1 MMQKENLEKFQGTLE
16 LITRKW
22 WFLLLFILLGTIIP
36 PIVTKDFSLSKISEI
51 TPYIVQNL
59 LINFCSPLYPV
70 FKIVPIIIVFALILF
85 GNRIGKIFSLYAG
98 ITYLLF
104 AFLQGVAITD
114 KYGIGVFTGLFILM
128 ILVTIFWFWEA
139 FVNKNDFTPQKPPTM
154 RYWVAPLAF
163 LAFWYPLNLETMKPD
178 FSLMQFFTNVSGL
191 AFCMMTPVYLG
202 ILTLYHPK
210 VNIVT
215 LRVTSLAGVVIG
227 FWNIVHNFLLIQI
240 FYGGTEFCTFHYY

>member
-1 MMQKENLEKFQGTLE
+1 
-16 LITRKW
+16 
-22 WFLLLFILLGTIIP
+22 
-36 PIVTKDFSLSKISEI
+36 
-51 TPYIVQNL
+51 
-59 LINFCSPLYPV
+59 
-70 FKIVPIIIVFALILF
+70 
-85 GNRIGKIFSLYAG
+85 
-98 ITYLLF
+98 
-104 AFLQGVAITD
+104 
-114 KYGIGVFTGLFILM
+114 M

-227 FWNIVHNFLLIQI
+227 FWNIVHNFFTNPDILWWNGVLHLPLLLISTYALVLSFRKTQE
-240 FYGGTEFCTFHYY
+240 GRE